1 MLASIFSKT
10 KPINYIILT
19 ILLLVCFV
27 IYQFTQVYSNDF
39 TLKTFGIKSTEL
51 LLILLMMYL
60 SQFVVSRNRL
70 VRDNAY
76 VPLFFVCFVLFF
88 PSVLNDIKL
97 LISNY
102 FIMLALRRI
111 YSLHSLKQS
120 KEKIFDASLWI
131 FVASLFHFW
140 SILFVILLFVAIAG
154 FVQKDHR
161 NFVIPILAFIAVF
174 IGLTIY
180 LLYQD
185 VSYSQWF
192 LQKARVSFDFMY
204 FDNVFENL
212 SLAVFVS
219 VALLFFVAELMAL
232 PLKAYNMQS
241 TYKKMLLTFL
251 IGIAVYVLSDD
262 KNNGM
267 LIFSFFPLSILGA
280 NYVDRIPQNWRKEA
294 VVYSVFLLA
303 ISFYIGQV
311 IL

>member
-19 ILLLVCFV
+19 ILLVFSFV
-27 IYQFTQVYSNDF
+27 IYQITDVSTDDLS
-39 TLKTFGIKSTEL
+39 LKGFVLKSVE
-51 LLILLMMYL
+51 LLILLQMMYL

-70 VRDNAY
+70 VRGNAY
-76 VPLFFVCFVLFF
+76 VPLLFVSFILFF
-88 PSVLNDIKL
+88 PSVLNNMPL
-97 LISNY
+97 LASNY

-140 SILFVILLFVAIAG
+140 SILFLVLLFVAIVG

-161 NFVIPILAFIAVF
+161 NFVIPLIAFFTVF
-174 IGLTIY
+174 VGLSIY
-180 LLYQD
+180 LITQD
-185 VSYSQWF
+185 ITYSQWF
-192 LQKARVSFDFMY
+192 LSSSEVSFDFMY
-204 FDNVFENL
+204 FQNVFQNL

-251 IGIAVYVLSDD
+251 IGIAVYILSND

-267 LIFSFFPLSILGA
+267 LIFSFFPLAILGA
-280 NYVDRIPQNWRKEA
+280 NYVDRISQKWIKE
-294 VVYSVFLLA
+294 VVIYSVFLLGVV
-303 ISFYIGQV
+303 FYIGQI